1 MAERS
6 VWITRVEGLYAFC
19 EIAQILLWGGGPKM
33 SWLRIEF
40 DDKMVHATYSPTQ
53 KMLPSP

>member
-1 MAERS
+1 MHF
-6 VWITRVEGLYAFC
+6 VK
-19 EIAQILLWGGGPKM
+19 LLKFYSGGWGPKM
-33 SWLRIEF
+33 SWVRIEF